1 MKKIIILL
9 LVMVLA
15 TNVALIFRGCNSEPQ
30 IEYVTVTDTVTITE
44 LKADTI
50 YLSHYDTVKLE
61 CLKID
66 TVLKSD
72 SVFVKVPIST
82 YEFDTVISDTNSE
95 THLKAVLS
103 GFNVSLDTLSIG
115 TKTTSQVP
123 CLPSK
128 TRSWYERFEPAV
140 GVGIGNKGFG
150 IFFGIGYS
158 LN

>member
-1 MKKIIILL
+1 MKKIIIIL
-9 LVMVLA
+9 LVLVLA
-15 TNVALIFRGCNSEPQ
+15 TNLMLIFKGYNSEPQ

-82 YEFDTVISDTNSE
+82 YEFDTVISDTSSE
-95 THLKAVLS
+95 MHLKAVLS
-103 GFNVSLDTLSIG
+103 GFDVTLDTLSIG

-123 CLPSK
+123 CIPLK
-128 TRSWYERFEPAV
+128 TRSWYKHLCPAV

-150 IFFGIGYS
+150 LFIGIGYAF
-158 LN
+158 